1 MSDELHKYPGN
12 LKHHKVDPL
21 LSDADLIEKFR
32 VKHDEEYDGYAH
44 GIAGINNATHV
55 RNVYESAR
63 AKDAELIQ
71 RLVDGWFA
79 NDNGEKMVSAINEAI
94 SAGFKPSEQ

>member
-1 MSDELHKYPGN
+1 MSDDLHKYPGN
-12 LKHHKVDPL
+12 LKHYNVDEATVTHL
-21 LSDADLIEKFR
+21 RIIADQ
-32 VKHDEEYDGYAH
+32 
-44 GIAGINNATHV
+44 
-55 RNVYESAR
+55 
-63 AKDAELIQ
+63 AELIQ